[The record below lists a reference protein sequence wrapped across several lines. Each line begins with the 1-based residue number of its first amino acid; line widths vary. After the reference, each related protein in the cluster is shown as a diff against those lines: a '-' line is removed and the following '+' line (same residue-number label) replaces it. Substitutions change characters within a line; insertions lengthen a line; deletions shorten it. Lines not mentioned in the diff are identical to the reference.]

1 MPTNLTGQTIA
12 STYDQLLHLDGGPE
26 AAEKVVYSGTGVATA
41 LKVGTQSVSVDN
53 IQLDGNTIQALTGN
67 LTLGSSI
74 AFGSASNARTALGLG
89 TIATQ
94 NSSSVTITGGAI
106 SGVTFSGSFSGIT
119 AIDSA
124 TFTTS
129 DTASGL
135 TITQDT
141 ITADGSDADITITI
155 SPKGTGRTNVG
166 GLSATSPRFTTS
178 IDDINGNELLKVTAT
193 ASAVN
198 EVTLANAATGNG
210 PTLSATGGDTNV
222 SLNIV
227 PKASGNVV
235 ITRLAATNPQFL
247 SSILDSN
254 SADLLTLTA
263 TASAVNELAIANAA
277 TGNGPTLSATG
288 DDTNIDINITPKGTG
303 EVNVTNIDVISGKV
317 PFNVITNRAYA
328 AFSDITDQTG
338 STTAATA
345 VKFGTTEVTGAGIT
359 MVTDG
364 SNLTRLTF
372 AVAGTYMVAPNLQF
386 ANSDTADHLV
396 TIWLALDGANV
407 VRSATKISVPKATD
421 GGTTFFQIAL
431 YITVTAGQYVQVLW
445 LPANVA
451 VTLDHTAAAAGPP
464 AVPAIPSAII
474 VAERIA

>member
-67 LTLGSSI
+67 LTLGSNI

-94 NSSSVTITGGAI
+94 NSNSVTITGGAI

-129 DTASGL
+129 
-135 TITQDT
+135 
-141 ITADGSDADITITI
+141 
-155 SPKGTGRTNVG
+155 
-166 GLSATSPRFTTS
+166 
-178 IDDINGNELLKVTAT
+178 AT
-193 ASAVN
+193 AAG
-198 EVTLANAATGNG
+198 VTLTGN
-210 PTLSATGGDTNV
+210 TLSADGTDV
-222 SLNIV
+222 NININIS

-328 AFSDITDQTG
+328 SFLDITDQTG

-372 AVAGTYMVAPNLQF
+372 AVAGTYLVAPNLQF
-386 ANSDTADHLV
+386 ANSDTADHPV

-421 GGTTFFQIAL
+421 GGTTFFQIAF

-445 LPANVA
+445 LPANVT